1 MYSTTQ
7 LLHLLFII
15 FFVTLPLYPIRYMY
29 LIRWF
34 PLLLIINWFIFDGCP
49 LTRIDINLDD
59 KIFSQVL
66 LEPAIKLKRSRAEI
80 LTYIILFMVF
90 FFCNKKY
97 YEQFL

>member
-1 MYSTTQ
+1 MNSTTQ

-15 FFVTLPLYPIRYMY
+15 FFVTLPLYPLRYMY
-29 LIRWF
+29 LVRWV

-49 LTRIDINLDD
+49 LTQIDINLDD

-66 LEPAIKLKRSRAEI
+66 LEPAFKLKRSRAEI